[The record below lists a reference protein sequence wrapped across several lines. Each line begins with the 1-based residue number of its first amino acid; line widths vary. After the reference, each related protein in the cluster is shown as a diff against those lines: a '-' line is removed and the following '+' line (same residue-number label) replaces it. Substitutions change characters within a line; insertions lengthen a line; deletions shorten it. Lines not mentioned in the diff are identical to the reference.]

1 MQCGGGLSISDPT
14 NGEGFPPATNKY
26 ARRGDIAFIG
36 GGAILVIGLWIVG
49 ALAYFDTF
57 HTSPPKPVAEKP
69 TPSRVVEKPPHS
81 AIAEKPA
88 AMADKPSATTKPA
101 EPTPPEVVA
110 TDNSPKPPEPQPPLQ
125 PQSSPTAPAV
135 TPPLASPPVV
145 DEVVEPAAREL
156 ITRGWASYHLPY
168 SPARWQEARRDFER
182 ALELD
187 SRSGEARIGLA
198 SILSTK
204 LADGWSPVLQEDMP
218 RAEPLLSEAVDQGG
232 VSNRAAA
239 HLALRLLRQVQNRLP
254 EAESEFETA
263 ISLNPNDARTYLH
276 LGETLLYL
284 GQPEDGI
291 PPLEQAIRLRP
302 DDPDIAIT
310 YWALGTCQLLSGR
323 VDQAIDVLQTARAAN
338 TRWWVP
344 YFYLA
349 GAYGLK
355 GDLDR
360 AGSALA
366 ESLRLKPAMKSIA
379 RMRAENPWLRNPQYW
394 ALQEKTLNLGLRR
407 AGLPDQ

>member
-88 AMADKPSATTKPA
+88 AMADKPSAATKPA

-125 PQSSPTAPAV
+125 SQSSPTAPAA

-145 DEVVEPAAREL
+145 EDNEVVEPAAREL
-156 ITRGWASYHLPY
+156 ITRGWASYHLAY

-187 SRSGEARIGLA
+187 SRSSEARIGLA

-218 RAEPLLSEAVDQGG
+218 RAEPLLSEAGDRG
-232 VSNRAAA
+232 V
-239 HLALRLLRQVQNRLP
+239 
-254 EAESEFETA
+254 
-263 ISLNPNDARTYLH
+263 
-276 LGETLLYL
+276 
-284 GQPEDGI
+284 
-291 PPLEQAIRLRP
+291 
-302 DDPDIAIT
+302 
-310 YWALGTCQLLSGR
+310 
-323 VDQAIDVLQTARAAN
+323 
-338 TRWWVP
+338 
-344 YFYLA
+344 
-349 GAYGLK
+349 
-355 GDLDR
+355 
-360 AGSALA
+360 
-366 ESLRLKPAMKSIA
+366 
-379 RMRAENPWLRNPQYW
+379 
-394 ALQEKTLNLGLRR
+394 
-407 AGLPDQ
+407 

>member
-1 MQCGGGLSISDPT
+1 MQFRGGYSISDPT
-14 NGEGFPPATNKY
+14 NGEGSPPTTNKY

-49 ALAYFDTF
+49 GLAYFDTF
-57 HTSPPKPVAEKP
+57 HTSPPRP
-69 TPSRVVEKPPHS
+69 
-81 AIAEKPA
+81 
-88 AMADKPSATTKPA
+88 MADKPSAATKLP

-110 TDNSPKPPEPQPPLQ
+110 TENSPKPPEPQPTLQ
-125 PQSSPTAPAV
+125 SQSSPTSPAV

-145 DEVVEPAAREL
+145 EDKEVVEPAAREL

-187 SRSGEARIGLA
+187 SRSSEARIGLA

-218 RAEPLLSEAVDQGG
+218 RAEHLLSEAVDRGG

-239 HLALRLLRQVQNRLP
+239 HLALGLLRQTQNRLS

-276 LGETLLYL
+276 LGETRLYL
-284 GQPEDGI
+284 GQPEVGI
-291 PPLEQAIRLRP
+291 PPLEQAIRLGP
-302 DDPDIAIT
+302 DDPNIGIT
-310 YWALGTCQLLSGR
+310 YWALGTCQLLSDR
-323 VDQAIDVLQTARAAN
+323 VDQAIDLLQTARAAN
-338 TRWWVP
+338 TRLWVT

-360 AGSALA
+360 ARSALA
-366 ESLRLKPAMKSIA
+366 ESLRLKPAIKSIA

-407 AGLPDQ
+407 AGLSDQ